1 MTVKE
6 LMEITGETRF
16 NLVKIFLRDCLT
28 EIQLITNENIAQYTT
43 DLVNGQSSYD
53 LPKILL
59 QVGDVKIYNDKTELY
74 EAVERVVPYNYK
86 EK

>member
-53 LPKILL
+53 LPKNLL

-74 EAVERVVPYNYK
+74 EPVERVVPYNYK